1 MKTAL
6 LVIDVQQLLCTGQW
20 ACHDIDAV
28 VDRINALVARARAA
42 GQPVIYIQHEEPE
55 SPLAHGTPGWQ
66 LYARL
71 EAKADDIRIRKTTP
85 DSFLRTELDAKLKS
99 LGADSVVIC
108 GLQSEY
114 CVDSTARGALS
125 RGYPVTLAAD
135 AHSTMD
141 NGVLKAAEISAH
153 HNATL
158 AGMSSFGPRVTV
170 TPAAQIALEPA
181 PARA

>member
-6 LVIDVQQLLCTGQW
+6 LVIDVQQLLCSGQW

-28 VDRINALVARARAA
+28 VDRINALAARARAA
-42 GQPVIYIQHEEPE
+42 GLPVIVIQHEEPE
-55 SPLAHGTPGWQ
+55 SPMAHGAPGWQ
-66 LYARL
+66 LYSRL
-71 EAKADDIRIRKTTP
+71 DAKPEDIRIRKTTP
-85 DSFLRTELDAKLKS
+85 DSFLRTELDARLGER
-99 LGADSVVIC
+99 GADSVVIC

-114 CVDSTARGALS
+114 CVDSTTRGALAH
-125 RGYPVTLAAD
+125 GYPVTLASD
-135 AHSTMD
+135 AHSTID

-170 TPAAQIALEPA
+170 MPAAQIAFA
-181 PARA
+181 P

>member
-6 LVIDVQQLLCTGQW
+6 LVIDVQQLLCSGQW
-20 ACHDIDAV
+20 ACHDIDVV
-28 VDRINALVARARAA
+28 VDRINALATRFRDA
-42 GQPVIYIQHEEPE
+42 GLPVIFIQHEEPQ
-55 SPLAHGTPGWQ
+55 SPLAHDTPGWQ

-71 EAKADDIRIRKTTP
+71 AAKPEDIRIRKTTP

-99 LGADSVVIC
+99 LGVDSVVIC

-114 CVDSTARGALS
+114 CVDSTARGALAH
-125 RGYPVTLAAD
+125 GYPVTLAAD

-141 NGVLKAAEISAH
+141 NGVLEAAQISAH

-158 AGMSSFGPRVTV
+158 AGMSSFGPRVSV
-170 TPAAQIALEPA
+170 VPAAEIAFSA
-181 PARA
+181 

>member
-6 LVIDVQQLLCTGQW
+6 LVIDVQQLLCSGQW

-28 VDRINALVARARAA
+28 VDRINALAGRARAA
-42 GQPVIYIQHEEPE
+42 GIPVICIQHEEPDC
-55 SPLAHGTPGWQ
+55 PLAHGTPGWQ

-71 EAKADDIRIRKTTP
+71 EARPDDIRIRKTTP
-85 DSFLRTELDAKLKS
+85 DSFLRTELQARLES
-99 LGADSVVIC
+99 LGVDSVVIC

-114 CVDSTARGALS
+114 CVDSTARGALA
-125 RGYPVTLAAD
+125 RGYPVTLASD
-135 AHSTMD
+135 AHATMD
-141 NGVLKAAEISAH
+141 NGVLKAAQISAH

-170 TPAAQIALEPA
+170 MPAAQIAFA
-181 PARA
+181 P